1 MFYIDDSRIAAHD
14 HEWVQDVLIVM
25 IVMFCRMGIDDNLK
39 NTKAMVCTPRFIW
52 GKWAVVAYKW
62 RATGKGV
69 TFEERKVTWMSCT
82 KCDVTVTTSYLKTH
96 MAQIHGIC
104 VPQTR
109 GVDKA
114 GGEGNYVFG
123 VLI

>member
-52 GKWAVVAYKW
+52 GKWGETVYK
-62 RATGKGV
+62 RQATGKGA
-69 TFEERKVTWMSCT
+69 TFRDRKRMRVS
-82 KCDVTVTTSYLKTH
+82 
-96 MAQIHGIC
+96 
-104 VPQTR
+104 
-109 GVDKA
+109 
-114 GGEGNYVFG
+114 
-123 VLI
+123 